1 MPSELPGE
9 KEQVVVI
16 EYAYFD
22 QVDEFVVGDIR
33 FVISDDDKLL

>member
-1 MPSELPGE
+1 MLSKLPGE

-22 QVDEFVVGDIR
+22 QVDEFVVGDII
-33 FVISDDDKLL
+33 FVIGADDELL

>member
-1 MPSELPGE
+1 MPIELPGE

-33 FVISDDDKLL
+33 FVIGDDDKLL

>member
-1 MPSELPGE
+1 MLSKLPEE